1 MSWTIV
7 IYILLSVWVCLFGGQ
22 KEGICFLGGGFVVEI
37 LLFISF
43 RKFTKFSM
51 PKPMGKETM
60 ILILNIS
67 HKVYFCNFGYLL
79 FFHYNKVWWKNLF
92 SYFNF
97 YFFICSGMVNHS
109 STIAPLGKEG
119 WTSLVGFKSHRLPY
133 WQQWLKNIFKIQ
145 CWFKFIVGHNHPE
158 LWDDQL
164 RETTNSQQITKF
176 KANY

>member
-79 FFHYNKVWWKNLF
+79 FFHYNKVW
-92 SYFNF
+92 
-97 YFFICSGMVNHS
+97 
-109 STIAPLGKEG
+109 
-119 WTSLVGFKSHRLPY
+119 
-133 WQQWLKNIFKIQ
+133 
-145 CWFKFIVGHNHPE
+145 
-158 LWDDQL
+158 
-164 RETTNSQQITKF
+164 
-176 KANY
+176 